1 MLDIAIRGGQVID
14 GTGSPRRSA
23 DVGVSR
29 GRVVAL
35 GEVDDTAADTI
46 DASGM
51 IVSPGF
57 IDVHTHLDVQGF
69 WDTTLSPS
77 PFHGVT
83 TVLGGNC
90 GFSVAPLTEDASGYL
105 MRMLARVEGM
115 PLASLE
121 TGVPWNWRTTAEYLD
136 LLEGRL
142 AVNAGFMV
150 GHSTIRRVVMGEAA
164 TEREATEDEI
174 QAMKTLLHDGL
185 AAGGL
190 GFSSTRAQS
199 HNDDDGRPV
208 PSRHASDTELLELAA
223 LCGEYAGTSLE
234 YIPHIGPVFPEPAVE
249 LMAKLSS
256 TAQRPLNWNI
266 LVPTASNADS
276 CEQKLT
282 ASDHTRA
289 LGGKVIGLLM
299 PARFSVRLNFLG
311 GFGLDM
317 IPGWGP
323 MIALRPAEKLRMLR
337 DRAQRQR
344 LADLAR
350 RAPQRRGEWEGRRIV
365 ETFTFATKRYEGR
378 MVAEIA
384 AEEGKEPF
392 DALLDIVCADEL
404 RTTFEIPQTDTRADW
419 VARGRFLRDRRTLV
433 GASDAGAHLD
443 VLGTFN
449 YPTYLLEHGVREQEI
464 ITTEEG
470 VHLLTQAPAELYGL
484 RGRGVLTEGAAADMV
499 VFDEATV
506 GTDPLRSSFDLPTG
520 APRLYAEATGV
531 AHVIVNGEPIIDHGS
546 FTEARPGAVLRS
558 GRDTVTP
565 ALI

>member
-1 MLDIAIRGGQVID
+1 MLDLAIRGGQVID
-14 GTGSPRRSA
+14 GTGSARRTA
-23 DVGVSR
+23 DVGVSG
-29 GRVVAL
+29 GRVVVI
-35 GEVDDTAADTI
+35 GEIDDVATRTI
-46 DASGM
+46 DATGM

-77 PFHGVT
+77 PLHGVT
-83 TVLGGNC
+83 SVLGGNC
-90 GFSVAPLTEDASGYL
+90 GFTVAPLTDDAAGYL

-121 TGVPWNWRTTAEYLD
+121 TGVPWNWHTTAEYLN

-164 TEREATEDEI
+164 TEREATPDELR
-174 QAMKTLLHDGL
+174 AMKVLLHDGI

-199 HNDDDGRPV
+199 HNDAEGRAV
-208 PSRHASDTELLELAA
+208 PSRHASDAELLELAA
-223 LCGEYAGTSLE
+223 VCREYPGTSLE
-234 YIPHIGPVFPEPAVE
+234 YIPHIGPTFPEPAVE
-249 LMAKLSS
+249 FMAQLSVA
-256 TAQRPLNWNI
+256 AQRPLNWNI
-266 LVPTASNADS
+266 LVPTATNVDS
-276 CEQKLT
+276 CQQKLG
-282 ASDHTRA
+282 ASDHARA

-317 IPGWGP
+317 IPGWGQ
-323 MIALRPAEKLRMLR
+323 MIALPPDEKLRRLR
-337 DRAQRQR
+337 DAVHRQE
-344 LADLAR
+344 LAELAR
-350 RAPQRRGEWEGRRIV
+350 RAPQRRGEWVGRRIV
-365 ETFTFATKRYEGR
+365 ETFTPETKGYEGR
-378 MVAEIA
+378 MVGDIA
-384 AEEGKEPF
+384 TEERKDPF

-419 VARGRFLRDRRTLV
+419 VARGKLLRDRRTLV

-464 ITTEEG
+464 LTTEEG
-470 VHLLTQAPAELYGL
+470 VHLLTQAPAQLYGL
-484 RGRGVLTEGAAADMV
+484 RDRGVLVEGAVADMV
-499 VFDEATV
+499 VFDEAVV
-506 GTDPLRSSFDLPTG
+506 GTESLRSNFDLPTG

-531 AHVIVNGEPIIDHGS
+531 AYVVVNGETIVDHGS
-546 FTEARPGAVLRS
+546 FTEARPGMVLRS

-565 ALI
+565 TLG